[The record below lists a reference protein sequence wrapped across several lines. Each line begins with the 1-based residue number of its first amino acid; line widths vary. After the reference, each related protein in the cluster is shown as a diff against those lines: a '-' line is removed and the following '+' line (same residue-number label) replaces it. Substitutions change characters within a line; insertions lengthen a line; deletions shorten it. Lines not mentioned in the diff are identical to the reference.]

1 MRWQLSLILLI
12 WTTCAYP
19 VDSVA
24 TLEKLRQLDA
34 RIAVLQQQMFST
46 RTEYGNL
53 LSQLRSQEEN
63 IGEVAERLEILHGA
77 LNDKQNTLAD
87 LQDKRKKQYGFL
99 QTQRQVLA
107 QQLRAT
113 YMMGH
118 QNYLK
123 LWLNQ
128 EDPFTIGRILTYY
141 EYFNRAYARQIAII
155 QDTLQRLQTLE
166 QSINLESGQLKQIV
180 TSENGKQ
187 EQLKLKFQERQAVLA
202 QLANTLENQ
211 EKELN
216 RLLEDKHQ
224 LETLLGTL
232 EEAVKDIPQPPGE
245 QVVFANLK
253 GQLIHPV
260 SGQILNQFGQHLI
273 GSLTW
278 QGMLMGAKMGD
289 KVRAVAAGR
298 VVFAQ
303 WFRNLGLLLIIDHGK
318 GYMTLYAHN
327 QILYKKTGEWLK
339 AGEVIA
345 SVGNS
350 GGRKIPALYFE
361 IRYQGTPVDP
371 GKWLRH

>member
-1 MRWQLSLILLI
+1 MRWQLRFILLI

-34 RIAVLQQQMFST
+34 RIATLQQQMFST

-53 LSQLRSQEEN
+53 LSQLKSQEEN
-63 IGEVAERLEILHGA
+63 IGEVAERLETLHGA

-87 LQDKRKKQYGFL
+87 LQDKRKKQYSLL

-107 QQLRAT
+107 QQLRAG

-128 EDPFTIGRILTYY
+128 EDPFTIGRILAYY
-141 EYFNRAYARQIAII
+141 EYFNRAYVRQIAVI
-155 QDTLQRLQTLE
+155 QDTLQRVQTLE
-166 QSINLESGQLKQIV
+166 QGINLESGQLKQIV
-180 TSENGKQ
+180 TSEKGKQ
-187 EQLKLKFQERQAVLA
+187 EQLKVKFQERQAILA

-232 EEAVKDIPQPPGE
+232 EEAIKDIPQPPGE

-253 GQLIHPV
+253 GQLLHPV

-303 WFRNLGLLLIIDHGK
+303 WFRNLGLLMIIDHGK

-339 AGEVIA
+339 GGEVIA

-371 GKWLRH
+371 AKWLRH

>member
-371 GKWLRH
+371 AKWLRH

>member
-1 MRWQLSLILLI
+1 MRWQLNFILLI

-24 TLEKLRQLDA
+24 TLEKLQQLDA
-34 RIAVLQQQMFST
+34 RIAALQQQMFST
-46 RTEYGNL
+46 RTEYSNL

-63 IGEVAERLEILHGA
+63 IGEVAERLETLHGA

-87 LQDKRKKQYGFL
+87 LQDKRKKQNSLL

-107 QQLRAT
+107 QQLRVA
-113 YMMGH
+113 YMIGH

-128 EDPFTIGRILTYY
+128 EDPFTIGRILAYY
-141 EYFNRAYARQIAII
+141 EYFNRAYARQIAVI
-155 QDTLQRLQTLE
+155 QDTLQRIQTLE
-166 QSINLESGQLKQIV
+166 QSINLESSQLKQIV
-180 TSENGKQ
+180 TSEKGKQ
-187 EQLKLKFQERQAVLA
+187 EQLKVKFQERQAVLA

-260 SGQILNQFGQHLI
+260 SGQVLNQFGQHLI

-303 WFRNLGLLLIIDHGK
+303 WFRNLGLLMIIDHGK

-350 GGRKIPALYFE
+350 GGRKVPALYFE

-371 GKWLRH
+371 AKWLRH